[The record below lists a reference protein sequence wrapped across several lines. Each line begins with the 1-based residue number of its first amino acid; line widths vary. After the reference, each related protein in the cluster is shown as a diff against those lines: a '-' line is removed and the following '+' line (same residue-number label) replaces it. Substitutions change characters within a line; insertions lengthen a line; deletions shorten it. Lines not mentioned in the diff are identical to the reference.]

1 MTSHLMHGAYS
12 ILSIMVGIRIH
23 VIHYLVATPSL
34 QQREEPY
41 QVDAVPLPPHTKHY
55 TRQHKRKMH

>member
-23 VIHYLVATPSL
+23 VIRCLVVTPSL
-34 QQREEPY
+34 QQREEPH
-41 QVDAVPLPPHTKHY
+41 QGDAIPPPPHTRHY
-55 TRQHKRKMH
+55 TRQHKRKMR

>member
-23 VIHYLVATPSL
+23 VIHCLVVTPSL
-34 QQREEPY
+34 QQRKEAQEGG
-41 QVDAVPLPPHTKHY
+41 AVRPPPQTRYY